1 MRRAQLKFYPEKCM
15 FGVQRS
21 RVPSC
26 LVSVKV
32 IEANPH
38 KINAILYMKP
48 PQSRKE
54 VQKLTGRITALN
66 RFRVKL
72 AE

>member
-1 MRRAQLKFYPEKCM
+1 
-15 FGVQRS
+15 
-21 RVPSC
+21 